1 MAGKLVLNG
10 LSTEDLTH
18 IKIWI
23 PTPALSFQPPQGISP
38 PLYSLLKANLLRLL
52 GAHGRPISNA
62 NTVSS
67 INKRDCCHEA
77 AKK

>member
-10 LSTEDLTH
+10 LSIEDLTR

-23 PTPALSFQPPQGISP
+23 PTPALSFQPPQSVWP
-38 PLYSLLKANLLRLL
+38 PLYSLLKPNLLWLL
-52 GAHGRPISNA
+52 GAHCRAISNA

-67 INKRDCCHEA
+67 INKRDCCHKADEA
-77 AKK
+77 